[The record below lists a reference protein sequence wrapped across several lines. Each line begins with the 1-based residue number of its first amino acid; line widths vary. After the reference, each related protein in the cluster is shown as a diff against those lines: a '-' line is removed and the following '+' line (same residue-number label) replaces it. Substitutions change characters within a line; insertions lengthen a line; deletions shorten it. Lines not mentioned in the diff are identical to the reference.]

1 MMDSHTVGLD
11 LGGGDIINRISGP
24 PLLMFLY
31 DFFKTSKLFG
41 DILHSF
47 SYILIGIKK
56 IVVIKGHHLLV
67 CFRHQ
72 PPSGRP

>member
-1 MMDSHTVGLD
+1 MFL
-11 LGGGDIINRISGP
+11 

-31 DFFKTSKLFG
+31 DFFKISKLFG

-47 SYILIGIKK
+47 SYILIEKKKK
-56 IVVIKGHHLLV
+56 IVTKGHHLMV

-72 PPSGRP
+72 PPSGRPCKEA